1 MEQLDADALTTLAR
15 PLRRRRDEVVDRWVD
30 AHRTSASFR
39 QGLLTEG
46 ELRRQ
51 LGELLGP
58 FLDGIEAGGG
68 SDADAGAYQAFRDA
82 LVDLSATRA
91 RAGFRPSET
100 AVSIFILKEA
110 VLGAIQA
117 DDVDAEGRLRLFLAL
132 TKLVDDL
139 GLVTFETYIASRE
152 AIVTAQAHELLEL
165 STPVVKL
172 WDRVLAIPLIGT
184 LDSARTQLVMETLL
198 QGIVDERAE
207 VAIIDITG
215 VAAVDTL
222 VAQHLLKT
230 VVAARLM
237 GAHCI
242 ISGIRPQIA
251 QTIVTLGIQF
261 GDIPTQAT
269 LAGALRMALDHVGVR
284 MAGRTG
290 QTAPVAPV
298 APVPGG

>member
-1 MEQLDADALTTLAR
+1 MDQLDAAALTSLAG
-15 PLRRRRDEVVDRWVD
+15 PLRERRAGVVDRWVA
-30 AHRTSASFR
+30 AHQASRSFR
-39 QGLLTEG
+39 AGLLSDA
-46 ELRRQ
+46 ELHRQ
-51 LGELLGP
+51 LDELVEP
-58 FLDGIEAGGG
+58 FLDGVEAGGG
-68 SDADAGAYQAFRDA
+68 ADAGWPAYAGFRDA
-82 LVDLSATRA
+82 LVQLSASRA

-100 AVSIFILKEA
+100 AVSIFLLKDALLESLHDDA
-110 VLGAIQA
+110 AGAE
-117 DDVDAEGRLRLFLAL
+117 VRLQQFLAL

-139 GLVTFETYIASRE
+139 GLVTFETFVASRE
-152 AIVTAQAHELLEL
+152 AIVTAQAQELLEL

-172 WDRVLAIPLIGT
+172 WDKVLASPLIGT

-284 MAGRTG
+284 LT
-290 QTAPVAPV
+290 TSDPAPGSATTT
-298 APVPGG
+298 PGGA

>member
-1 MEQLDADALTTLAR
+1 MDQLDADADALASLAGL
-15 PLRRRRDEVVDRWVD
+15 LRADRDDVVDRWMA
-30 AHRTSASFR
+30 AHRTRASFR
-39 QGLLTEG
+39 AGLLTEA

-51 LGELLGP
+51 LGDLVGP
-58 FLDGIEAGGG
+58 FLEGLEAGGG
-68 SDADAGAYQAFRDA
+68 SDAAAPAYGGFRDA
-82 LVDLSATRA
+82 LAELSASRV
-91 RAGFRPSET
+91 RDGFRPSET
-100 AVSIFILKEA
+100 AVSVFLLKEA
-110 VLGAIQA
+110 VLGAVQA
-117 DDVDAEGRLRLFLAL
+117 DDVSEDVRLQRFLAL
-132 TKLVDDL
+132 TKLIDDF
-139 GLVTFETYIASRE
+139 GLLTFETFVASRE
-152 AIVTAQAHELLEL
+152 AIVVAQAQELLEL

-172 WDRVLAIPLIGT
+172 WDKVLAIPLIGT
-184 LDSARTQLVMETLL
+184 LDSARTQMVMETLL
-198 QGIVDERAE
+198 QGIIDERAE

-284 MAGRTG
+284 
-290 QTAPVAPV
+290 VAH
-298 APVPGG
+298 AAAAEG

>member
-1 MEQLDADALTTLAR
+1 MDQLDADALTTLAR
-15 PLRRRRDEVVDRWVD
+15 PMREDRSDVVDRWVA
-30 AHRTSASFR
+30 AHQASRSFR
-39 QGLLTEG
+39 AGLLSDA

-51 LGELLGP
+51 LDDLLDP
-58 FLDGIEAGGG
+58 FLEGLEAGGG
-68 SDADAGAYQAFRDA
+68 ADATAPVYAGFRDA
-82 LVDLSATRA
+82 LVQLSASRA
-91 RAGFRPSET
+91 REGFRPSET
-100 AVSIFILKEA
+100 AVSIFLLKEA
-110 VLGAIQA
+110 VLGVLQGDGTG
-117 DDVDAEGRLRLFLAL
+117 DDVRLQRFMAL
-132 TKLVDDL
+132 TKLIDDL
-139 GLVTFETYIASRE
+139 GLVTFETFVASRE
-152 AIVTAQAHELLEL
+152 AIVTAQAQELLEL

-172 WDRVLAIPLIGT
+172 WDKVLAIPLIGT

-207 VAIIDITG
+207 VAIVDITG

-284 MAGRTG
+284 LSGRELPAAPKPTPAGG
-290 QTAPVAPV
+290 
-298 APVPGG
+298 